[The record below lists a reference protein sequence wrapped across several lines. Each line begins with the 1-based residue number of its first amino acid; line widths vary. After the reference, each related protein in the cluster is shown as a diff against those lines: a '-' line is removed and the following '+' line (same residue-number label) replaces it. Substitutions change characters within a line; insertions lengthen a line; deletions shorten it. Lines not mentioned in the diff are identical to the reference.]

1 MNKFYALY
9 HKKSG
14 AFCFRKNWIDK
25 LDFSLDQPPVLW
37 KNVGLAKGSLT
48 RIFNKRRYLYSLSDP
63 GKSEWEEFFL
73 ELEIVEVSISL
84 GKTEYSN
91 LFSVG
96 KVRERVS

>member
-14 AFCFRKNWIDK
+14 AFCFRRNWIDK

-37 KNVGLAKGSLT
+37 KSVGLAKGNLT
-48 RIFNKRRYLYSLSDP
+48 RIFNKRKFFSGPDR
-63 GKSEWEEFFL
+63 SEWEEFFL
-73 ELEIVEVSISL
+73 ELEIVEVSIFL

-96 KVRERVS
+96 KVKKRVS